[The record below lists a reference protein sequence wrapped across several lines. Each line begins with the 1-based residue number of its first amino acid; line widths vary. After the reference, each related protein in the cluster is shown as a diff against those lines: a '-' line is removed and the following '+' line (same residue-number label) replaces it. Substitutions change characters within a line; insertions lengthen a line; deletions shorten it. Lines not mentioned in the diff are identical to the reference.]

1 MMRTGFYIVGKLL
14 GQKSTNFTNRET
26 GEVKEKHTLGVQLQE
41 PDGFGGYN
49 TLTQE
54 LKIDERSVNQG
65 LTSTV
70 ERLKGKLVMILVFPR
85 EWAIEGGRK
94 GITYNFDEN
103 SSIEE
108 VK

>member
-1 MMRTGFYIVGKLL
+1 MRTGFYIVGKLL
-14 GQKSTNFTNRET
+14 GQKSTNFTNREN

-85 EWAIEGGRK
+85 EWAMEGGRK
-94 GITYNFDEN
+94 GITYNFDQN

>member
-1 MMRTGFYIVGKLL
+1 MRTGFYIVGKLL